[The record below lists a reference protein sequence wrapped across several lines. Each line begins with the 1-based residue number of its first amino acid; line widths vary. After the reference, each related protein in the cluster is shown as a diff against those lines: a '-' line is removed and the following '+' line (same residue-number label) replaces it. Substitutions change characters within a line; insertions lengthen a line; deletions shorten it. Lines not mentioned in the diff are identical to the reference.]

1 MRRRC
6 LLVGA
11 FFEYCTLHQQTS
23 SNIACMSDYCVSRT
37 DADMRVRQQQQTE
50 QIVALLTRLASDVD
64 TIKHTL
70 DTMADTS
77 RQDNTRTHTKH
88 ELIMF

>member
-1 MRRRC
+1 M
-6 LLVGA
+6 
-11 FFEYCTLHQQTS
+11 
-23 SNIACMSDYCVSRT
+23 CVRT
-37 DADMRVRQQQQTE
+37 DADMRVRQQQTE

-77 RQDNTRTHTKH
+77 RQEYTTTH
-88 ELIMF
+88 LN

>member
-1 MRRRC
+1 M
-6 LLVGA
+6 
-11 FFEYCTLHQQTS
+11 
-23 SNIACMSDYCVSRT
+23 CVRT

-77 RQDNTRTHTKH
+77 RQEYTHKT
-88 ELIMF
+88 LSN

>member
-1 MRRRC
+1 M
-6 LLVGA
+6 
-11 FFEYCTLHQQTS
+11 
-23 SNIACMSDYCVSRT
+23 ACMSDYCVSRT

-77 RQDNTRTHTKH
+77 RQDYTHKT
-88 ELIMF
+88 